1 MTDKYIEQIREDSP
15 TLNQVAFLNHASTAP
30 LHGRTQQAFY
40 DYLNQWSKYNFTES
54 REKSQLAREEFAKLI
69 GASKEEIL
77 FTSDV
82 TQGTN
87 LAVHMLDYDEK
98 SNIVCYWNDYAGQV
112 HSALFLQKKKNIE
125 YRPVP
130 DRDGYIY
137 PEDFAEKID
146 KNTKIVLLSHV
157 QWITGFK
164 SDIKEIAKIA
174 HENGAMILVDVI
186 QSSGVLKIDVRDW
199 DIDFLT
205 SGVAKWLLGPNQ
217 AGFFYMRKRFID
229 EYDPPFPGYQGADYG
244 SIESPYWNV
253 KKIQYREG
261 IDKFQIANIG
271 PMMYQIAYEGMK
283 IITDYGIEKV
293 EKRVLE
299 LTAYL
304 IKRIQNLGNYE
315 LLSPVEDKYRAGIVN
330 FKVDKNIEIAK
341 KLAEEKIVVSPR
353 YGGIRISPHFYNTEE
368 DLDKF
373 IEKFKSI
380 KK

>member
-1 MTDKYIEQIREDSP
+1 
-15 TLNQVAFLNHASTAP
+15 
-30 LHGRTQQAFY
+30 
-40 DYLNQWSKYNFTES
+40 
-54 REKSQLAREEFAKLI
+54 
-69 GASKEEIL
+69 
-77 FTSDV
+77 
-82 TQGTN
+82 
-87 LAVHMLDYDEK
+87 MLDYDEK

-217 AGFFYMRKRFID
+217 TGFFYMRKRFID

-353 YGGIRISPHFYNTEE
+353 YGGIRISPHFYNTKE

>member
-1 MTDKYIEQIREDSP
+1 MNEKYIDQIRANSP
-15 TLNQVAFLNHASTAP
+15 TLNQVTFLNHASTAP
-30 LHGRTQQAFY
+30 LHGRTQQAFH
-40 DYLNQWSKYNFTES
+40 DYLNQWSKYDFAES
-54 REKSQLAREEFAKLI
+54 KEKSQLAREEFAKLI

-112 HSALFLQKKKNIE
+112 HSALFLNKKKKIE

-130 DRDGYIY
+130 DREGYIY
-137 PEDFAEKID
+137 PDDFAEKID

-164 SDIKEIAKIA
+164 SDIKEITKIA

-186 QSSGVLKIDVRDW
+186 QSSGVLEIDVKDW
-199 DIDFLT
+199 DVDFLT

-217 AGFFYMRKRFID
+217 AGFFYMKKKLID
-229 EYDPPFPGYQGADYG
+229 EYDPPLPGYQGADYG
-244 SIESPYWNV
+244 SIDSPYWNV
-253 KKIQYREG
+253 KQIEYREG

-283 IITDYGIEKV
+283 IITEYGIKKV
-293 EKRVLE
+293 EKRVLD
-299 LTAYL
+299 LTSYL
-304 IKRIQNLGNYE
+304 IERIQELGNYE
-315 LLSPVEDKYRAGIVN
+315 FLSPIEDKYRAGIVN
-330 FKVDKNIEIAK
+330 FKVENNIEIAK
-341 KLAEEKIVVSPR
+341 KLSEEKVVVSSR
-353 YGGIRISPHFYNTEE
+353 YGGIRISPHFYNTKE

-373 IEKFKSI
+373 IELFKAI